1 MLQRRKI
8 WHNITHLSDEGK
20 VPDLTENRNGKTGIP
35 VSAGKSRD
43 KKKCKESPLTG
54 NRRGWI
60 LFIGI
65 CALMGCFYLI
75 YSLYDVQINQYE
87 EYSKLAS
94 QQHWKRIEDT
104 PIRGDILD
112 ANGNVLASTTYVYT
126 VGITPSDVLPE
137 SSKLDA
143 AKLAN
148 DFAAILGIDV
158 KTVSDALAKTDAT
171 YIQLA
176 KNISKEQIDAFYAY
190 VKDNGIGG
198 TTVDPVAKRYY
209 TKGTLAAQ
217 ILGYAT
223 ANDGV
228 LVGQLGI
235 ESQYNSELTGKEG
248 YTYVEVDNYYSS
260 ALPYSPPTTINKE
273 DGYNVVLNIDENIQK
288 IAEDACKD
296 VYDVYDVQDG
306 VTAIVMNPYTGAV
319 LGMASYP
326 DFDPNAP
333 TAVPAWVD
341 PAVWSTMSED
351 DQIAYI
357 MSKAWR
363 NRAISDTY
371 EPGSTFKAF
380 TTAIALEEGLT
391 YEDELFSDAPIV
403 SGDYTISCWMQK
415 TEGTN
420 HGIETMKKAFENSCN
435 PIFVQLAQ
443 RIGITKYYEYIHNF
457 GFYDTTGIDLP
468 AEGVG
473 IFHKNPTLI
482 DLQALSYGESST
494 VTPLQLANA
503 YCALVNGGKLMT
515 PHVAKCLTDQDGN
528 VVKEYEPEAIRTIF
542 SENTADRVRALMEGV
557 VSEGTGSA
565 GYVEGYKVA
574 GKTST
579 STIET
584 GEYAGLHVL
593 SFGCYAPSDDPQI
606 VVLVVVNKPADKL
619 VGSSCATRAAAKII
633 SKTLDYMGTP
643 RVYADGD
650 YEKLTTLYTI
660 PDVSGKTYKEARA
673 LLYTDAGGFTV
684 IAGEDN
690 MTDDTIIQSTFPQA
704 GELIYR
710 NGCVVLYSAAAAEK
724 KQVVIP
730 DFTGKNIAEC
740 IREAAIS
747 GVNYVIDSGDPQ
759 GVVISQTPKLGDTAV
774 ISPTPGAEESGGT
787 ITPVPTPTPTD
798 VPPAADPGATPGA
811 GEETASTETAIP
823 TGPPITK
830 VETGTI
836 IHITMGT

>member
-1 MLQRRKI
+1 MLRQRQI
-8 WHNITHLSDEGK
+8 WQNITHLSDEGK
-20 VPDLTENRNGKTGIP
+20 VPDLTDFRKGKNGAPNPAEQGR
-35 VSAGKSRD
+35 S
-43 KKKCKESPLTG
+43 KKDGRESPLTG

-75 YSLYDVQINQYE
+75 YSLYNVQINQYE
-87 EYSKLAS
+87 VYSKLAS

-104 PIRGDILD
+104 PVRGDILD
-112 ANGNVLASTTYVYT
+112 SNGNVLASTTYVYT

-137 SSKLDA
+137 SGKYDA
-143 AKLAN
+143 AKIAN
-148 DFAAILGIDV
+148 DFAAILGIDAG
-158 KTVSDALAKTDAT
+158 TVSDALAKTDAT

-176 KNISKEQIDAFYAY
+176 KNVSKEQIDAFYAY
-190 VKDNGIGG
+190 VKKNSIGG

-209 TKGTLAAQ
+209 TQGTLAAQ

-223 ANDGV
+223 ANDGI

-260 ALPYSPPTTINKE
+260 ALPYSPPTTIEKE

-306 VTAIVMNPYTGAV
+306 VTAIIMQPYTGAV

-391 YEDELFSDAPIV
+391 YEDEIFSDAPIV
-403 SGDYTISCWMQK
+403 SGDYTISCWLQK
-415 TEGTN
+415 TSGTN
-420 HGIETMKKAFENSCN
+420 HGDETMKQAFENSCN
-435 PIFVQLAQ
+435 PIFVKLAQ

-457 GFYDTTGIDLP
+457 GFYDPTGIDLP

-473 IFHKNPTLI
+473 IFHKKPTLI

-515 PHVAKCLTDQDGN
+515 PHIAKCLTDQDGN

-542 SENTADRVRALMEGV
+542 SEKTAERVRALMEGV

-565 GYVEGYKVA
+565 GYVEGYGVA

-619 VGSSCATRAAAKII
+619 VGSSCATRTAAKII
-633 SKTLDYMGTP
+633 SKTLDYMGVP
-643 RVYADGD
+643 RVYADDD
-650 YEKLTTLYTI
+650 YTKLTTLYTI
-660 PDVSGKTYKEARA
+660 PDISGKTYKEARA

-684 IAGEDN
+684 VAGEDN
-690 MTDDTIIQSTFPQA
+690 MTDDTIVASSFPAA
-704 GELIYR
+704 GEQIYK
-710 NGCVVLYSAAAAEK
+710 NGCVVLYSAADAQK

-730 DFTGKNIAEC
+730 DFTGKDIAEC
-740 IREAAIS
+740 IREASIS
-747 GVNYVIDSGDPQ
+747 GVNFIIDSADPK
-759 GVVISQTPKLGDTAV
+759 GYVISQIPMLGGTAAV
-774 ISPTPGAEESGGT
+774 SPAPGAEEPGAEV
-787 ITPVPTPTPTD
+787 TPTVSPTPAPTD
-798 VPPAADPGATPGA
+798 APPEATPGA
-811 GEETASTETAIP
+811 GEETASSETDPSAGTP
-823 TGPPITK
+823 VTR

>member
-1 MLQRRKI
+1 
-8 WHNITHLSDEGK
+8 
-20 VPDLTENRNGKTGIP
+20 VPDLTEYRRGKNGSQNP
-35 VSAGKSRD
+35 VVQGRA
-43 KKKCKESPLTG
+43 KKVGRESPLTG

-65 CALMGCFYLI
+65 CAMLGCFYLV
-75 YSLYDVQINQYE
+75 YSLYGVQINQYE
-87 EYSKLAS
+87 VYSKLAS

-104 PIRGDILD
+104 PVRGDILD

-137 SSKLDA
+137 NGNFDA
-143 AKLAN
+143 AKIAA
-148 DFAAILGIDV
+148 DFAAILGLDAAA
-158 KTVSDALAKTDAT
+158 VSDALAKTDAT

-176 KNISKEQIDAFYAY
+176 KNVSKEQIDAFYAY
-190 VKDNGIGG
+190 VKENGIGG

-223 ANDGV
+223 ASDGV
-228 LVGQLGI
+228 LIGQLGI

-260 ALPYSPPTTINKE
+260 ALPYSPPTTIEKE

-296 VYDVYDVQDG
+296 VYDVYDVQEG

-341 PAVWSTMSED
+341 PSVWNTMSEE
-351 DQIAYI
+351 DQIDYI

-391 YEDELFSDAPIV
+391 YEDEMFSDAPIV

-415 TEGTN
+415 TNGTN
-420 HGIETMKKAFENSCN
+420 HGDETMKEAFENSCN
-435 PIFVQLAQ
+435 PIFVKLAQ

-473 IFHKNPTLI
+473 IFHKKPTLI

-515 PHVAKCLTDQDGN
+515 PHIAKCLTDQNGN
-528 VVKEYEPEAIRTIF
+528 IVKEYEPEAIRTIF
-542 SENTADRVRALMEGV
+542 SEKTAERVRALMEGV

-619 VGSSCATRAAAKII
+619 VGSSCATRTAAKII
-633 SKTLDYMGTP
+633 SKTLDYMGIP
-643 RVYADGD
+643 RDYADDD
-650 YEKLTTLYTI
+650 YSKLTTLYTI
-660 PDVSGKTYKEARA
+660 PDISGKTYKEARA

-690 MTDDTIIQSTFPQA
+690 MTDDTIVSSSFPAA
-704 GELIYR
+704 GELIYK
-710 NGCVVLYSAAAAEK
+710 NGCVVLYSAAATER

-730 DFTGKNIAEC
+730 DFTGKDISEC
-740 IREAAIS
+740 IREAALS
-747 GVNYVIDSGDPQ
+747 GVNYVIDSGDPK
-759 GVVISQTPKLGDTAV
+759 GYVVSQTPMLGGTAAV
-774 ISPTPGAEESGGT
+774 SPTPGAGEAGET
-787 ITPVPTPTPTD
+787 ATPTAVPTEIP
-798 VPPAADPGATPGA
+798 PGATPGA
-811 GEETASTETAIP
+811 GDETTSSETDPPA
-823 TGPPITK
+823 GPPITK

-836 IHITMGT
+836 IHITMGS

>member
-1 MLQRRKI
+1 MPRPRKI

-20 VPDLTENRNGKTGIP
+20 VPELTEYKKGKNGTPNPDSKGR
-35 VSAGKSRD
+35 A
-43 KKKCKESPLTG
+43 KKERKESPLTG

-65 CALMGCFYLI
+65 CAFFACFFLV

-87 EYSKLAS
+87 VYSKLAS

-137 SSKLDA
+137 SANFDA
-143 AKLAN
+143 DKIAA
-148 DFAAILGIDV
+148 DFAVILGIDV
-158 KTVSDALAKTDAT
+158 TTVSDALAKTDAT

-190 VKDNGIGG
+190 VKENGIGG

-209 TKGTLAAQ
+209 AQGTLAAQ

-260 ALPYSPPTTINKE
+260 ALPYSPPTTIDKE
-273 DGYNVVLNIDENIQK
+273 DGYNVVLNIDENIQQ
-288 IAEDACKD
+288 IAENACKD
-296 VYDVYDVQDG
+296 VYDVYDVEDG

-326 DFDPNAP
+326 DFDPNQP
-333 TAVPAWVD
+333 TAVPEWVD
-341 PAVWSTMSED
+341 IELWNAMSED

-391 YEDELFSDAPIV
+391 YEDEVMSDAPIV
-403 SGDYTISCWMQK
+403 SGDYTISCWLQK
-415 TEGTN
+415 TAGVN
-420 HGIETMKKAFENSCN
+420 HGFETMKEAFENSCN
-435 PIFVQLAQ
+435 PIFVQLAG
-443 RIGITKYYEYIHNF
+443 RIGIAKYYEYIHNF
-457 GFYDTTGIDLP
+457 GFYNTTGIDLP

-515 PHVAKCLTDQDGN
+515 PHIAKCLTDQDGN

-542 SENTADRVRALMEGV
+542 SEKTADRVRAMMVGV

-565 GYVEGYKVA
+565 GYVEGYQVA

-633 SKTLDYMGTP
+633 SQTLDYMGVP
-643 RVYADGD
+643 RVYADDD
-650 YEKLTTLYTI
+650 YTKLTTLYTI
-660 PDVSGKTYKEARA
+660 PDISGKTYKEARA

-690 MTDDTIIQSTFPQA
+690 MTDDTIITSSFPAA

-710 NGCVVLYSAAAAEK
+710 NGCVVLYSAAATEK

-730 DFTGKNIAEC
+730 DFTGKDISEC
-740 IREAAIS
+740 IREATIS
-747 GVNYVIDSGDPQ
+747 GVNFIIDSGDPK
-759 GVVISQTPKLGDTAV
+759 GIVTSQTPMLGGTV
-774 ISPTPGAEESGGT
+774 TVSPTPGTEEAGET
-787 ITPVPTPTPTD
+787 VAPTVIPTTVPTD
-798 VPPAADPGATPGA
+798 VPPEATPAA
-811 GEETASTETAIP
+811 GEETSSSETGLP
-823 TGPPITK
+823 GGTPITK

-836 IHITMGT
+836 IHIVMGT